1 MEYHNSW
8 IEISRKNLEYN
19 IKSHKKLLD
28 KNVKLMAVV
37 KSNAYGHGI
46 VLISK
51 ILDSIKEVD
60 ILATVN
66 LEEAILLRKN
76 NIKKPILVL
85 SYYGITE
92 NREVFADQIKFAIKN
107 NISLMVYDM
116 SVVKIFDDIA
126 SKLKKRVKIH
136 IKVETGMA
144 RVGVKY
150 EDAIDFIKTI
160 KKLKNI
166 DIKGLASHFATT
178 EESNQY
184 FANYQLNNF
193 KSLIDN
199 LEKEKINIPI
209 KHMAASAA
217 INMSKKNHFDA
228 VRLGVS
234 MYGLWASE
242 ENKKFINKTNNS
254 FKLKPVLSW
263 KTKLFQIKD
272 LKADVPVG
280 YGCTYRTTSKIKM
293 GLIPVGY
300 FEGLD
305 RRFSNN
311 GEVLVNGKICN
322 IIGRICMNIAMID
335 ITGLKAKVGDEV
347 VIIGKQGKNILD
359 LEYLSKKIDTI
370 NYELVTRLNSEIPRI
385 IID

>member
-8 IEISRKNLEYN
+8 IEISRKNLEHN
-19 IKSHKKLLD
+19 IKIHKKLLN

-51 ILDSIKEVD
+51 ILDSMKEVD

-92 NREVFADQIKFAIKN
+92 SRGEFVAQIKFAIKN
-107 NISLMVYDM
+107 NIALMAYDM
-116 SVVKIFDDIA
+116 NTIKMFNDIA
-126 SKLKKRVKIH
+126 TELKKKIKIH

-144 RVGVKY
+144 RVGVKF
-150 EDAIDFIKTI
+150 EDAVYFIKQVA
-160 KKLKNI
+160 KLENI
-166 DIKGLASHFATT
+166 YIEGLASHFATT

-184 FANYQLNNF
+184 FADYQLNNF
-193 KSLIDN
+193 KSLIKS

-209 KHMAASAA
+209 KHIAASAA
-217 INMSKKNHFDA
+217 INISKKNHFDA

-242 ENKKFINKTNNS
+242 ENKKFINKKDKNFN
-254 FKLKPVLSW
+254 LKPVLSW
-263 KTKLFQIKD
+263 KTRLFQIKD
-272 LKADVPVG
+272 LEADMPVG
-280 YGCTYRTTSKIKM
+280 YGCTYRTTNKTKM
-293 GLIPVGY
+293 GLIPIGY

-311 GEVLVNGKICN
+311 GEVLIGGKVCK

-335 ITGLKAKVGDEV
+335 ITGVKAKVGDEV
-347 VIIGKQGKNILD
+347 VVIGKQGKNILD
-359 LEYLSKKIDTI
+359 AEYLSKKIDTI
-370 NYELVTRLNSEIPRI
+370 NYELVTRLNSEIPRV